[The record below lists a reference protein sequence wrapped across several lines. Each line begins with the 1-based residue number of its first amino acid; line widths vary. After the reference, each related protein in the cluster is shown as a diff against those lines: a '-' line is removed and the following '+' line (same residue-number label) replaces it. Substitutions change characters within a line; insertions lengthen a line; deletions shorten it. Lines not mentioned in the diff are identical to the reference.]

1 MAADPEMN
9 SDRSQIEAALAFMQ
23 TAAAE
28 ARGLTRTHATIIK
41 TRQLGIPIIE
51 QFRIEHGQ
59 KPTFTIPRKVL
70 HAMERATKP
79 KNSGPAP
86 TSADL
91 LALNQAL
98 NDRWLGSDPQGD
110 LLQLAAALRVTGQ
123 PQAAI
128 TLYESIATMDPS
140 RSPIRS
146 RHLNALI
153 LAAETWLQLSDKK
166 SANAILTRLDER
178 HRSGQETIINLAL
191 LQRMTTL
198 LTTGDPRP
206 FKLAPQQTLSPTQRQ
221 QPKDASP
228 KPSPSEVPKP
238 DESALTR

>member
-1 MAADPEMN
+1 MN
-9 SDRSQIEAALAFMQ
+9 SDRSQIETAIAFAHAAS
-23 TAAAE
+23 AE
-28 ARGLTRTHATIIK
+28 ARGLTQTRASILK

-59 KPTFTIPRKVL
+59 KPSSTIPPTVL
-70 HAMERATKP
+70 TALERATKP
-79 KNSGPAP
+79 RSNGPAP

-91 LALNQAL
+91 LALAQSL
-98 NDRWLGSDPQGD
+98 NDRWLGSDPQSD

-123 PQAAI
+123 LQAAI
-128 TLYESIATMDPS
+128 TLYEFIATMDPS
-140 RSPIRS
+140 LSPVRS

-166 SANAILTRLDER
+166 SANAILTRLNER
-178 HRSGQETIINLAL
+178 HSSGQETIANPSL
-191 LQRMTTL
+191 LQRVTSL

-206 FKLAPQQTLSPTQRQ
+206 FKLAQQQTPSPIQHQ

-228 KPSPSEVPKP
+228 KPSPSEFPKP